1 MELSARLA
9 GLVQAVGAD
18 VKSLFSKIGTL
29 TSLGTNAKTDLVS
42 AINELKSGSNA
53 SAAVSGV
60 AVGGDVSL
68 NVNNAADSTAVYY
81 AHRSQLNYTV
91 NFDILSGGWL
101 SAYGGMVNVTGNGDI
116 DKVVAAF
123 SQTHLSNNGIVK
135 SALGYEAVLST
146 VGANADVRAWAA
158 YYVPTMRSVAN
169 IDTVDTLGAFI
180 NDDPKAVS
188 WTMSSFFNS
197 TKQEFSP
204 ANHTGIIPGRVYSA
218 ACSSFVEGQLNPG
231 YVYLIPV
238 TIPHRTNVSSMG
250 IRISTASAAGGKM
263 RLGIYGNIG
272 GKVSGKKFG
281 SNEIA
286 IDSTGIK
293 EIAITDVTLDAGVH
307 WLALTVSA
315 VCGAEFH
322 TGNVGVR
329 SSFSGQSAEGL
340 AASQIDFQVYIAT
353 PYAAFPDVVD
363 VYPAFAS
370 GTTSEPHVWFKGSAA
385 TGFGAMGALGTVS
398 GPGAGGV
405 GEITTAANL
414 GTVGQGVYAQKVGTE
429 LQFKKLIAGNAVSMT
444 ANATSITIDVND
456 AALGAQ
462 VDAAQTFALQ
472 AADSETAAMNY
483 VSQAQDAALAAQDA
497 AAGNIIDDGAPAAN
511 AVWSSEKV
519 STVLADYTKIAI
531 GTTAPP
537 NPVVGQL
544 WVDTN

>member
-1 MELSARLA
+1 MELSARISSF
-9 GLVQAVGAD
+9 VQAVGAD
-18 VKSLFSKIGTL
+18 VKSLFSKIGNL
-29 TSLGTNAKTDLVS
+29 ASLGTNAKTDLVS
-42 AINELKSGSNA
+42 AINELKGGSNT

-68 NVNNAADSTAVYY
+68 NANNAADSTAVYY

-91 NFDILSGGWL
+91 NFDILTGGWL
-101 SAYGGMVNVTGNGDI
+101 SAYGGMVNVTGSGDI
-116 DKVVAAF
+116 DKIVTTF

-158 YYVPTMRSVAN
+158 YYVPTMRGVAN
-169 IDTVDTLGAFI
+169 IDTVDTLGAFV

-188 WTMSSFFNS
+188 WTMCSFFNS

-204 ANHTGIIPGRVYSA
+204 AAHTGIIPGRAYSA
-218 ACSSFVEGQLNPG
+218 PATALLEGQLNPG

-238 TIPHRTNVSSMG
+238 LVPHRCDVTSMG
-250 IRISTASAAGGKM
+250 LRISTASAAGGKM
-263 RLGIYGNIG
+263 RVGIYGNIS

-286 IDSTGIK
+286 IDSTGVK
-293 EIAITDVTLDAGVH
+293 EVAITGVTLDAGLH
-307 WLALTVSA
+307 WLTLTVSA

-322 TGNVGVR
+322 TGELAVR
-329 SSFSGQSAEGL
+329 SGFAGQSAYALNG
-340 AASQIDFQVYIAT
+340 SQLDFQAYIAT

-363 VYPAFAS
+363 VYPSFAT
-370 GTTSEPHVWFKGSAA
+370 GTTSEPHVWFKGTAA

-398 GPGAGGV
+398 GPGASGG
-405 GEITTAANL
+405 GEINTASNL
-414 GTVGQGVYAQKVGTE
+414 GTVGHGVFAQKVDVE
-429 LQFKKLIAGNAVSMT
+429 LQFKKLIAGNSVTISST
-444 ANATSITIDVND
+444 ATGITINMDD

-462 VDAAQTFALQ
+462 VDSAQTFALQ

-483 VSQAQDAALAAQDA
+483 ASQAQDAALDAQNA
-497 AAGNIIDDGAPAAN
+497 AAGNILNDNAVAAN
-511 AVWSSEKV
+511 SGWSSQKINA
-519 STVLADYTKIAI
+519 VLGDYQKMSM
-531 GTTAPP
+531 GTTPPP

-544 WVDTN
+544 WIDTN